1 MLLNQEV
8 VLVRPGQPQAISR
21 WGEKRLCICYA
32 VSMAKKEKKPAV
44 KPKQKSTEWGVG
56 QPLAFP
62 TKKIPTVEV
71 KSR

>member
-1 MLLNQEV
+1 
-8 VLVRPGQPQAISR
+8 
-21 WGEKRLCICYA
+21 
-32 VSMAKKEKKPAV
+32 MAKKEKKPAG

-62 TKKIPTVEV
+62 TKKIPTEEV